1 MSSAAR
7 NRTMFFASAVALVL
21 ALALAGAGLAAGTS
35 QAGASEGSSAGA
47 GADDGSVFCDPATLP
62 EGAVCSLTPDKEQD
76 EADPPPAQAPAAEA
90 SAERLPVSA
99 AGLGEGGSG
108 GDDTAGD
115 ASAMRT
121 GDVGS
126 VALAR
131 TGLRLWLPA
140 VLGACLLLGGVGLL
154 VVPWRSRIHC

>member
-7 NRTMFFASAVALVL
+7 NRTVFFAPAVALVL

-62 EGAVCSLTPDKEQD
+62 DGAVCSLTPDKEQD
-76 EADPPPAQAPAAEA
+76 EADPPAQAPAAEA

-99 AGLGEGGSG
+99 AGLGEGGTG
-108 GDDTAGD
+108 GDETAGD

-121 GDVGS
+121 GEVGS

-131 TGLRLWLPA
+131 TGLRVWLPA
-140 VLGACLLLGGVGLL
+140 VLGACMLLGGVSLL
-154 VVPWRSRIHC
+154 VVPWRSRIHL

>member
-7 NRTMFFASAVALVL
+7 NHRMFFASAVAMGL
-21 ALALAGAGLAAGTS
+21 ALALPGPGLAAGTS
-35 QAGASEGSSAGA
+35 PGASEGSSAGA
-47 GADDGSVFCDPATLP
+47 GADDGSVFCDPATIP

-76 EADPPPAQAPAAEA
+76 EADRSAQAPAAEA

-99 AGLGEGGSG
+99 TGLGEGETG
-108 GDDTAGD
+108 GDETAGH
-115 ASAMRT
+115 ASATRT

-131 TGLRLWLPA
+131 TGLRVWLPA
-140 VLGACLLLGGVGLL
+140 VLGACLVLGGVSLL
-154 VVPWRSRIHC
+154 VVPRRSPTDR

>member
-7 NRTMFFASAVALVL
+7 NRTMFFAAAVMWVL
-21 ALALAGAGLAAGTS
+21 ALAVPGAGLAADT

-62 EGAVCSLTPDKEQD
+62 EGAVCSLTPDKEGD
-76 EADPPPAQAPAAEA
+76 EADPPTQAPAAEA
-90 SAERLPVSA
+90 GAERLPATA
-99 AGLGEGGSG
+99 ADLGEGEIG
-108 GDDTAGD
+108 GDETTRD
-115 ASAMRT
+115 ASATRS

-126 VALAR
+126 VPLAR
-131 TGLRLWLPA
+131 TGLRVWPPA

-154 VVPWRSRIHC
+154 VVAPRSRIDR